1 MSYERISLYG
11 RSSPHPVPEMDRN
24 PGNPK
29 IFFLQH
35 RDENI
40 NEVKIVR
47 HKSHD
52 LFQRGPVHEPVRNIT
67 CFTPPP
73 VCNKTGKGNTARYQ
87 KSPGAVVCVFSPA
100 INNFSPRGLIQK
112 G

>member
-40 NEVKIVR
+40 NEMKIVR

-67 CFTPPP
+67 VFNPNPGCHK
-73 VCNKTGKGNTARYQ
+73 NGKRNNARYP
-87 KSPGAVVCVFSPA
+87 KSSGAVVTLAVFVATGVWVKDS
-100 INNFSPRGLIQK
+100 N
-112 G
+112 